1 MKFNFWIKSALGA
14 LLLTAIYA
22 LLNVFF
28 NETQHMNSLLWG
40 ILSNFLVALL
50 LGYYIYNSTLAGLKL
65 SVSIFL
71 IYFLIGHFNILIEA
85 FIFNVTD
92 REQTLFEILRGLL
105 AAAIFC
111 PLYVYMLRKHDIQAP
126 LNFTPRSFFGWLW
139 RILVGNF
146 IYLVFYISAGLIL
159 SITLPEMMD
168 FYQDKIPPIDLMIKT
183 QLYLRGFIF
192 VGVAI
197 LIVRTLK
204 GTKLKKAIFIG
215 LVFAILGGIAPLI
228 QPNELMPLY
237 IRIGHS
243 FEVGISNF
251 VYGLVLA
258 YLFSQKSIVED
269 H

>member
-1 MKFNFWIKSALGA
+1 MKTNLWIKSALGA
-14 LLLTAIYA
+14 LLLTVIYA

-28 NETQHMNSLLWG
+28 NETQLMNSLLWG
-40 ILSNFLVALL
+40 IISNFLVALL
-50 LGYYIYNSTLAGLKL
+50 LGYYIYHSTWSGLKL
-65 SVSIFL
+65 GIAVFL

-92 REQTLFEILRGLL
+92 REQTLFELFGGFL
-105 AAAIFC
+105 ASAIFC
-111 PLYVYMLRKHDIQAP
+111 PLYVHMLRKHDAQAP
-126 LNFTPRSFFGWLW
+126 IDFTPRSFFSWFW
-139 RILVGNF
+139 RILFGNF
-146 IYLVFYISAGLIL
+146 LYLVFYITAGLIL

-168 FYQDKIPPIDLMIKT
+168 FYEDKIPPIDVMINT
-183 QLYLRGFIF
+183 QLLLRGFIF

-197 LIVRTLK
+197 LIVRTLNS
-204 GTKLKKAIFIG
+204 TLLKKAIFVG

-251 VYGLVLA
+251 LYGLALA
-258 YLFSQKSIVED
+258 YLLSQKSIVEEQ
-269 H
+269 

>member
-1 MKFNFWIKSALGA
+1 LG
-14 LLLTAIYA
+14 
-22 LLNVFF
+22 
-28 NETQHMNSLLWG
+28 
-40 ILSNFLVALL
+40 
-50 LGYYIYNSTLAGLKL
+50 L
-65 SVSIFL
+65 SVFL
-71 IYFLIGHFNILIEA
+71 IYFFIGHFNILIEA
-85 FIFNVTD
+85 YIFNVTD
-92 REQTLFEILRGLL
+92 REQTLFEIFRGFL

-111 PLYVYMLRKHDIQAP
+111 PLYVYVLRNRNTLAP
-126 LNFTPRSFFGWLW
+126 INFMPRSLFGWLW

-146 IYLVFYISAGLIL
+146 IYLVFYIIAGLIL

-204 GTKLKKAIFIG
+204 RTKLNKAIFIG

-251 VYGLVLA
+251 AYGLVLA
-258 YLFSQKSIVED
+258 YLFIQNSIVED
-269 H
+269 Q

>member
-1 MKFNFWIKSALGA
+1 MKTNLWIKTALGA

-28 NETQHMNSLLWG
+28 NETQHMNTLLWG
-40 ILSNFLVALL
+40 IFSNFLVALL
-50 LGYYIYNSTLAGLKL
+50 LGYYIYNSTLTGLKL
-65 SVSIFL
+65 GLSVFL

-85 FIFNVTD
+85 YIFNVTD
-92 REQTLFEILRGLL
+92 REQTLIEILRGFL

-111 PLYVYMLRKHDIQAP
+111 PLYVYILGKHDTQASIN
-126 LNFTPRSFFGWLW
+126 LTPRSFFGWLW

-146 IYLVFYISAGLIL
+146 LYLVFYIIAGLIL

-168 FYQDKIPPIDLMIKT
+168 FYQDKIPPMDLMIKT
-183 QLYLRGFIF
+183 QLFLRGFIF

-204 GTKLKKAIFIG
+204 RTRLKKAIFIG

-251 VYGLVLA
+251 VYGLVLG
-258 YLFSQKSIVED
+258 YLLSQKSIVEKQ
-269 H
+269 

>member
-1 MKFNFWIKSALGA
+1 MKTNLWIKSALGA
-14 LLLTAIYA
+14 LLLTALYA
-22 LLNVFF
+22 LLNLFF
-28 NETQHMNSLLWG
+28 NETQHLNSLLWG
-40 ILSNFLVALL
+40 IFSNFLVALL
-50 LGYYIYNSTLAGLKL
+50 LGYYIYNSTLTGLKL
-65 SVSIFL
+65 GLSVFI
-71 IYFLIGHFNILIEA
+71 IYFLIGHFSILIEA
-85 FIFNVTD
+85 YIFNVTD
-92 REQTLFEILRGLL
+92 REQTLFEILRGFLV
-105 AAAIFC
+105 AAIFC
-111 PLYVYMLRKHDIQAP
+111 PLYVYMLKRHDVPTPI
-126 LNFTPRSFFGWLW
+126 NFTPRSFFSWLW

-146 IYLVFYISAGLIL
+146 TYLIFYIIAGLIL

-228 QPNELMPLY
+228 QPNDLMPLY

-258 YLFSQKSIVED
+258 YLFSQKTILENQ
-269 H
+269 

>member
-1 MKFNFWIKSALGA
+1 MKTNLWIKSALGA

-22 LLNVFF
+22 LLNVIF
-28 NETQHMNSLLWG
+28 NETQNMNSLLWG
-40 ILSNFLVALL
+40 IFSNFLVALL

-65 SVSIFL
+65 GLSVFL

-85 FIFNVTD
+85 YIFNVTD
-92 REQTLFEILRGLL
+92 REQTLFEILRGFL

-111 PLYVYMLRKHDIQAP
+111 PLYAYMLRKHDTQAP
-126 LNFTPRSFFGWLW
+126 INFTPRPFFSWLW

-146 IYLVFYISAGLIL
+146 TYLVFYIIAGLIL

-183 QLYLRGFIF
+183 QLFLRGFIF

-204 GTKLKKAIFIG
+204 GTILKKAIFIG

-228 QPNELMPLY
+228 QPNELMPFY
-237 IRIGHS
+237 IRIGHG

-251 VYGLVLA
+251 LYGLVLA
-258 YLFSQKSIVED
+258 YLLSQKSIVEEQ
-269 H
+269 